1 MDIDR
6 RGIKM
11 KKEEVIK
18 KIGKK
23 RWKAFCK
30 FMIGQTVAGYPDG
43 SIDYYACDVENFLSK
58 PEERFFD

>member
-1 MDIDR
+1 
-6 RGIKM
+6 M